1 MGPNGFVSL
10 TLLLFFFLYLRA
22 FLFTFIIIFL
32 QSFHPPQKK
41 KNTVHIFSRLLSHT
55 GT

>member
-32 QSFHPPQKK
+32 QSFHPPQKD
-41 KNTVHIFSRLLSHT
+41 TVHIFSRLLSHT